1 MHTCNFL
8 LATGYIQ
15 TMNWD
20 GQSHYESHTDT
31 CLTLS
36 VPANHS
42 IMISIVS
49 LHLEPCCSCDFLELF
64 LTHACT
70 GNPAETVCENSDLD
84 PNVYDTQ
91 YFSVRFH
98 SNDDIQR
105 TGFRLLFSFHPSQQR
120 PSRLGSG
127 KWDCAVPGA
136 SVWIQHFACS
146 PLTFCDGG
154 QDRPTDGCPSAEMCG
169 SNVITL
175 GIGCYRPFRSKGQ
188 ITWDEAEDMCKS
200 NHGHLVSLNTQQEWD
215 RVTDWMETARVF
227 EHKLVMVGLRFHTF
241 PLRDV

>member
-1 MHTCNFL
+1 M
-8 LATGYIQ
+8 Q
-15 TMNWD
+15 TANWD
-20 GQSHYESHTDT
+20 GQRHYEPHMDT
-31 CLTLS
+31 CVTLS
-36 VPANHS
+36 VPPNHS
-42 IMISIVS
+42 IMISFISVD
-49 LHLEPCCSCDFLELF
+49 LERCCSCDFLELF
-64 LTHACT
+64 FTPACT
-70 GNPAETVCENSDLD
+70 GLPVGTVCEDSGLD
-84 PNVYDTQ
+84 PIVYDTQ
-91 YFSVRFH
+91 YFSVHFR
-98 SNDDIQR
+98 SDYSDER

-175 GIGCYRPFRSKGQ
+175 GIGCYRPIRSNRR
-188 ITWDEAEDMCKS
+188 ISWDEADDTCKS

-215 RVTDWMETARVF
+215 RVTEWVSTASVF
-227 EHKLVMVGLRFHTF
+227 EHDLTMVGLRFHTF
-241 PLRDV
+241 PLSDA